1 MCLLTPS
8 SVSVA
13 AENEEGVGNSAFGTG
28 TTLPLCE
35 WVVCSCI
42 LCVGVCINCN
52 SHHNTLIFGPFWTGD
67 CVTL

>member
-35 WVVCSCI
+35 SVGVHAFCEWMHVVCV
-42 LCVGVCINCN
+42 L
-52 SHHNTLIFGPFWTGD
+52 
-67 CVTL
+67 